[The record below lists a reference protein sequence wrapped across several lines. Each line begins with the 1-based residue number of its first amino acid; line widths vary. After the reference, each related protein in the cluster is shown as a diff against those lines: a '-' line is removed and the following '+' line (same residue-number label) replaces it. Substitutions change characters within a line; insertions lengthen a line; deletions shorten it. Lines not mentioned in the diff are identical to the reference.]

1 MARSL
6 LDAMG
11 EHTAYPSPIM
21 VFSDTYA
28 TFSCLINDLRYII
41 LLSLVQWPRGAGN
54 QRFGRIVC
62 KMLKGQGVN
71 CGWLRPR
78 RRPPQ
83 PPCAFEPRGAT
94 PKERRIWFAIL
105 LKNRVVHFPVVIMH
119 HKCGKRWSLPFLA
132 YGRKACRK
140 ETCPLRTLE

>member
-1 MARSL
+1 MPSFFVAVRSFVHSPCSLVPFGVARSL

-11 EHTAYPSPIM
+11 EYGVSASPIM

-62 KMLKGQGVN
+62 KMLKGQGVKTA
-71 CGWLRPR
+71 GGASPVAAHPSRVFAARRTGPR
-78 RRPPQ
+78 Q
-83 PPCAFEPRGAT
+83 KKGGYG
-94 PKERRIWFAIL
+94 L
-105 LKNRVVHFPVVIMH
+105 L
-119 HKCGKRWSLPFLA
+119 
-132 YGRKACRK
+132 YY
-140 ETCPLRTLE
+140 